1 MSENTN
7 YLAGMQEV
15 VGKTV
20 GFAITTIGFVI
31 YAFARDQVVL
41 TPVNVLAY
49 LALFWF
55 LYELL
60 TFMMYMLF
68 SLFMKG
74 GAKQAQPV
82 TNNTSTTIPSQ
93 KDQDND
99 V

>member
-20 GFAITTIGFVI
+20 SFVVTTIGFII
-31 YAFARDQVVL
+31 YAVAKDKVEL

-55 LYELL
+55 LYELI
-60 TFMMYMLF
+60 TYMMYIVF
-68 SLFMKG
+68 SLFFKG
-74 GAKQAQPV
+74 GVKI
-82 TNNTSTTIPSQ
+82 STPS
-93 KDQDND
+93 KIDDQE